1 MGLTLRVALLLCP
14 WVVQLLIQHTLANVI
29 VADEGKKEQDDVHK
43 IISELRFL
51 QKVETILENSNMSIS
66 DVEADVNAY
75 NPDKDAPREELEKL
89 QQQQVEQQ
97 QGEGEQ
103 EQHEKE
109 PSHLRKNPQGHAE
122 KSESPITKKKALRLI
137 VSENHATSPS
147 FFEESLLQ
155 EEVMSFIQSKGKLS
169 NLKNL
174 RSIIIDLNEDM
185 TDEELAEYI
194 SMLERKGALIE
205 SDKLVGADDI
215 SVASIKDAVRR
226 GQNRLFF
233 DTRESNMLEVQDG
246 HQAYNGSDRTGDT
259 RTNSSSHGYYDDDD
273 NDGFLSEGSIHTE
286 AYLGGKRKTKSYKFN
301 DEYRNLQWGL
311 DLARLDE
318 TQDLIN
324 ANRVSVTKICVIDSG
339 IDYNHP
345 DLRNNIDLN
354 LKELHGRGGVDDDNN
369 GLVDDVYGANF
380 VNNSGDP
387 MDDNYHGTHV
397 SGIISAVGN
406 NGIGIVGVD
415 GHSKLIICKAL
426 DQHKLGRLGDMFK
439 CIDYCISR
447 QAHMIN
453 GSFSFDEYSGI
464 FNASVEYLRSL
475 GILFFVSASNCAHD
489 KHSKPDITKCD
500 LAVNFRYPPVLSTS
514 HNNII
519 AVANLKRD
527 LDQTYSLS
535 ANSFYSNIYCQLA
548 APGTNI
554 YSTTP
559 LNNYRKLNGTSM
571 ASPHVAA
578 IASIIRSINPNLTY
592 LQIVEILK
600 KAIVKL
606 PSLKE
611 KVSWGGYVDILRAVN
626 LAIESKEAPY
636 IKSQSWFRWKQRSR

>member
-1 MGLTLRVALLLCP
+1 MILPRRVALVLYP
-14 WVVQLLIQHTLANVI
+14 WVVQLLIQRTFASDILAN
-29 VADEGKKEQDDVHK
+29 EGKKENDDVGK

-51 QKVETILENSNMSIS
+51 QKVETILENSNMGVS

-75 NPDKDAPREELEKL
+75 NPDRDAPKEELQKL
-89 QQQQVEQQ
+89 Q
-97 QGEGEQ
+97 GQ
-103 EQHEKE
+103 EEDPEKQ
-109 PSHLRKNPQGHAE
+109 PSHLRNKNPQVTAE
-122 KSESPITKKKALRLI
+122 KKEPSIKNKKALRLI

-155 EEVMSFIQSKGKLS
+155 EEVVSFIQSKGKLS

-174 RSIIIDLNEDM
+174 KSIIIDLNGDM

-194 SMLERKGALIE
+194 NMLERKGALIE

-226 GQNRLFF
+226 GEDRINLGKLH
-233 DTRESNMLEVQDG
+233 SNMLEVQEKGEQSRHAGDADG
-246 HQAYNGSDRTGDT
+246 GSD
-259 RTNSSSHGYYDDDD
+259 NDD
-273 NDGFLSEGSIHTE
+273 DGFLSEPSIHGGT
-286 AYLGGKRKTKSYKFN
+286 YPIGKRKTKGYKFN

-324 ANRVSVTKICVIDSG
+324 NNRVSVTKICVIDSG

-345 DLRNNIDLN
+345 DLRNNIDVN
-354 LKELHGRGGVDDDNN
+354 LKELYGRKGVDDDNN
-369 GLVDDVYGANF
+369 GVVDDVYGANF

-397 SGIISAVGN
+397 SGIISAIGN

-447 QAHMIN
+447 KAHMIN

-464 FNASVEYLRSL
+464 FNASVDYLRTL
-475 GILFFVSASNCAHD
+475 GILFIVSASNCSHA
-489 KHSKPDITKCD
+489 KLNKPDITKCD
-500 LAVNFRYPPVLSTS
+500 LSVNFRYPPILSRT
-514 HNNII
+514 HNNVI
-519 AVANLKRD
+519 AVANLMKN
-527 LDQTYSLS
+527 LDESYSLS
-535 ANSFYSNIYCQLA
+535 VNSFYSNIYCQLA

-559 LNNYRKLNGTSM
+559 FNSYRKLNGTSM

-592 LQIVEILK
+592 VQIVEILK
-600 KAIVKL
+600 NAIVKL
-606 PSLKE
+606 PSLKD
-611 KVSWGGYVDILRAVN
+611 KVSWGGYVDILRAVH
-626 LAIESKEAPY
+626 LAIDSKEAPY
-636 IKSQSWFRWKQRSR
+636 IKSQSWFRWKQRAR

>member
-1 MGLTLRVALLLCP
+1 MKLCILLAVVAFVGLSLGRSGDILP
-14 WVVQLLIQHTLANVI
+14 N
-29 VADEGKKEQDDVHK
+29 EGKKEKDDVHK

-51 QKVETILENSNMSIS
+51 QKVETILESSNMSVS
-66 DVEADVNAY
+66 DVEADANAY
-75 NPDKDAPREELEKL
+75 NPDRDAPKEELQKL
-89 QQQQVEQQ
+89 QDQQET
-97 QGEGEQ
+97 
-103 EQHEKE
+103 
-109 PSHLRKNPQGHAE
+109 PSKQPNNLRNSPQKRAE
-122 KSESPITKKKALRLI
+122 KKESPGKNKKSLRLI

-155 EEVMSFIQSKGKLS
+155 EDVVSFIQSKGKLS

-174 RSIIIDLNEDM
+174 KSMIIDLNSDM

-194 SMLERKGALIE
+194 SLLERKGALIE
-205 SDKLVGADDI
+205 SDKLVGADDVSLA
-215 SVASIKDAVRR
+215 SVKDAVRR
-226 GQNRLFF
+226 G
-233 DTRESNMLEVQDG
+233 ESSVNWGKLRSTMLEVPSG
-246 HQAYNGSDRTGDT
+246 ESPPSHAASSGSPF
-259 RTNSSSHGYYDDDD
+259 DDDD
-273 NDGFLSEGSIHTE
+273 DLLSEAALHREEAHLAGS
-286 AYLGGKRKTKSYKFN
+286 KTTKGYKFN

-345 DLRNNIDLN
+345 DLRNNIDVN
-354 LKELHGRGGVDDDNN
+354 VKELHGRKGVDDDSN
-369 GLVDDVYGANF
+369 GVVDDVYGANF
-380 VNNSGDP
+380 VSNSGDP

-415 GHSKLIICKAL
+415 GHSKLVICKAL

-453 GSFSFDEYSGI
+453 GSFSFDEYSNI
-464 FNASVEYLRSL
+464 FSASVEHLRSL

-489 KHSKPDITKCD
+489 KLSKPDIAKCD
-500 LAVNFRYPPVLSTS
+500 LAVNHRYPPILSKT
-514 HNNII
+514 HNNVI

-527 LDQTYSLS
+527 LDESYSLS
-535 ANSFYSNIYCQLA
+535 VNSFYSNIYCQLA

-559 LNNYRKLNGTSM
+559 MNNYRKLNGTSM

-578 IASIIRSINPNLTY
+578 IASIVRSINPNLTY
-592 LQIVEILK
+592 LQIVEILRN
-600 KAIVKL
+600 AIVKL
-606 PSLKE
+606 PSLTE
-611 KVSWGGYVDILRAVN
+611 RVSWGGYVDILRAVN
-626 LAIESKEAPY
+626 LAIDSKAAPY
-636 IKSQSWFRWKQRSR
+636 IKSHSWFRWKQGSRRHHHHHH

>member
-1 MGLTLRVALLLCP
+1 MVHTARVALLLFP
-14 WVVQLLIQHTLANVI
+14 WVVQLLIHRTFASDI
-29 VADEGKKEQDDVHK
+29 VANDGKKDDVQK

-66 DVEADVNAY
+66 DVEADANAY
-75 NPDKDAPREELEKL
+75 NPDKYAPKEELQKIQGQQEDSEK
-89 QQQQVEQQ
+89 Q
-97 QGEGEQ
+97 
-103 EQHEKE
+103 
-109 PSHLRKNPQGHAE
+109 PSHLRNKNQQE
-122 KSESPITKKKALRLI
+122 KVEKKVSSIKKKKALRLI

-155 EEVMSFIQSKGKLS
+155 DEVMSFIQSKGKLS

-174 RSIIIDLNEDM
+174 KSIIIDLNGDM

-194 SMLERKGALIE
+194 NMLEKKGALIE

-215 SVASIKDAVRR
+215 SIASIKDAVRR
-226 GQNRLFF
+226 GEDRVIWEKLH
-233 DTRESNMLEVQDG
+233 SNMLEQKQEEHEHGDG
-246 HQAYNGSDRTGDT
+246 AISDKHVNRG
-259 RTNSSSHGYYDDDD
+259 NSSNYDDDD
-273 NDGFLSEGSIHTE
+273 DDGFLSDVSRFRETHL
-286 AYLGGKRKTKSYKFN
+286 LGKEKNKSYKFN

-318 TQDLIN
+318 TQDLIKN
-324 ANRVSVTKICVIDSG
+324 NRVSVTKICVIDSG

-345 DLRNNIDLN
+345 DLRNNIDVN
-354 LKELHGRGGVDDDNN
+354 VKELHGRKGVDDDNN
-369 GLVDDVYGANF
+369 GVVDDVYGANF
-380 VNNSGDP
+380 VNNTGDP

-397 SGIISAVGN
+397 SGIISAIGN

-447 QAHMIN
+447 KAHMIN

-464 FNASVEYLRSL
+464 FNASVDYLRTL
-475 GILFFVSASNCAHD
+475 GILFIVSASNCSHD
-489 KHSKPDITKCD
+489 KHRKPDITKCD
-500 LAVNFRYPPVLSTS
+500 LAVNFRYPPILSRT
-514 HNNII
+514 HNNVI
-519 AVANLKRD
+519 AVGNLMKD
-527 LDQTYSLS
+527 IDDSYSLS
-535 ANSFYSNIYCQLA
+535 VNSFYSTIYCQLA

-559 LNNYRKLNGTSM
+559 FNSYRKLNGTSM

-578 IASIIRSINPNLTY
+578 IASIIRSINPNLSY
-592 LQIVEILK
+592 VEIVEIMK
-600 KAIVKL
+600 NSIVKL
-606 PSLKE
+606 PSLKD

-626 LAIESKEAPY
+626 LAIDSKEAPY
-636 IKSQSWFRWKQRSR
+636 IKSQSWFRWKKRVR

>member
-1 MGLTLRVALLLCP
+1 MVLTRRVALLLYP
-14 WVVQLLIQHTLANVI
+14 WVFQLLIQRTFANGILAN
-29 VADEGKKEQDDVHK
+29 EGKEEKDDVHK

-51 QKVETILENSNMSIS
+51 QKVETILENSNMSVS

-75 NPDKDAPREELEKL
+75 NPDKNAPREELEKL
-89 QQQQVEQQ
+89 QDQQE
-97 QGEGEQ
+97 EP
-103 EQHEKE
+103 EKQN
-109 PSHLRKNPQGHAE
+109 SHLRKNVQGTEE
-122 KSESPITKKKALRLI
+122 KKESSIKNKKKLRLI
-137 VSENHATSPS
+137 VSENHATTPS

-174 RSIIIDLNEDM
+174 KSIIIDLNTDM

-194 SMLERKGALIE
+194 KMLEKKGALIE

-215 SVASIKDAVRR
+215 SLTSIKEAVRR
-226 GQNRLFF
+226 GESRLNL
-233 DTRESNMLEVQDG
+233 DKLHSNMLEVQEKEAQPRHSDG
-246 HQAYNGSDRTGDT
+246 GSG
-259 RTNSSSHGYYDDDD
+259 NSGIDDDH
-273 NDGFLSEGSIHTE
+273 DGFLSEP
-286 AYLGGKRKTKSYKFN
+286 YLGASKTSNPYKFN

-318 TQDLIN
+318 TQELIDT
-324 ANRVSVTKICVIDSG
+324 NRVTATKICVIDSG

-345 DLRNNIDLN
+345 DLRKNIDVN
-354 LKELHGRGGVDDDNN
+354 LKELVGRKGVDDDNN
-369 GLVDDVYGANF
+369 GIVDDVYGANF

-406 NGIGIVGVD
+406 NGIGVVGVD
-415 GHSKLIICKAL
+415 GHSKLVICKAL

-447 QAHMIN
+447 KAHMIN
-453 GSFSFDEYSGI
+453 GSFSFDEYSSI
-464 FNASVEYLRSL
+464 FNASVDYLRSL
-475 GILFFVSASNCAHD
+475 GILFFVSASNCSHD
-489 KHSKPDITKCD
+489 KMMKPDMTKCD
-500 LAVNFRYPPVLSTS
+500 LAVNNKYPPLLSRTHDNVIS
-514 HNNII
+514 
-519 AVANLKRD
+519 VANLKKD
-527 LDQTYSLS
+527 LDQSYSLS
-535 ANSFYSNIYCQLA
+535 VNSFYSNIYCQLA

-559 LNNYRKLNGTSM
+559 LNSYRKLNGTSM

-592 LQIVEILK
+592 QEIVEIMR

-606 PSLKE
+606 SSLKG

-626 LAIESKEAPY
+626 LAIDSKEAPY
-636 IKSQSWFRWKQRSR
+636 IKSQSWFSWKKRAR